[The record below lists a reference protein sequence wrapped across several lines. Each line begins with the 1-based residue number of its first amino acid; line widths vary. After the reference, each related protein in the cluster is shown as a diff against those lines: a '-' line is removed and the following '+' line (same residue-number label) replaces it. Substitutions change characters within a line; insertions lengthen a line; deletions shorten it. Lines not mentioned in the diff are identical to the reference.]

1 MPESNDENDNADP
14 TTQTHLAK
22 HHSFQFQRSRC
33 LFDDAINE
41 NQWKMFE
48 CNIQQVMESG
58 NRRYNVKIT
67 FYDIASQ
74 YQANKYI
81 IDFYKLVIKEK
92 ISKITK
98 VQQTYIDCEY
108 VNMKIMVDHLDLLKV
123 LPTAQIK
130 IRSRFG

>member
-1 MPESNDENDNADP
+1 
-14 TTQTHLAK
+14 
-22 HHSFQFQRSRC
+22 
-33 LFDDAINE
+33 
-41 NQWKMFE
+41 MFE
-48 CNIQQVMESG
+48 YNIQQVMESG